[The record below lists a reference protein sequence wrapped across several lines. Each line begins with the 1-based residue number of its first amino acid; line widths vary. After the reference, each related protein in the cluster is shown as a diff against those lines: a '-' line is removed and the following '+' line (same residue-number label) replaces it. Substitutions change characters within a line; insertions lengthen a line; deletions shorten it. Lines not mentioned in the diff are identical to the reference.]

1 MTATGHKTV
10 AIIFT
15 LLSKHAKIELVQR
28 VLQSV
33 KPCDALQKQK
43 FFPSLYTRERCL
55 MNIDKK
61 EARKLQWKYTQW
73 LIYFIFAFLAAAV
86 AITLV
91 LQPATLRRYIGIL
104 TGMQKM
110 LQSTV

>member
-1 MTATGHKTV
+1 
-10 AIIFT
+10 
-15 LLSKHAKIELVQR
+15 
-28 VLQSV
+28 
-33 KPCDALQKQK
+33 
-43 FFPSLYTRERCL
+43 